1 LKTMARTPNSSA
13 EVTRGRIVDSALEL
27 FATKTYAGTSLQDI
41 AESIGMS
48 KAALYYHFPSKESL
62 LHAMFAPTVQ
72 RIERALAD
80 ATRPDGT
87 VDRVRLVHEVVDA
100 QIEHAVAVRAL
111 IGDPSAGAALRDR
124 LGFDRLRAQIT
135 AALADLGEPGEIGRL
150 RALCALGAI
159 NWSIMMTVVERR
171 TAGPGQWACAADM
184 FSDQDRKVIAA
195 AALDVLGLS

>member
-1 LKTMARTPNSSA
+1 LNIMARTPNSSA
-13 EVTRGRIVDSALEL
+13 EVTRARIVNAALEL

-62 LHAMFAPTVQ
+62 LRALFAPTVH
-72 RIERALAD
+72 RVERALAD

-87 VDRVRLVHEVVDA
+87 VDRVRLVHEFVDA

-124 LGFDRLRAQIT
+124 LGFDRLHARIT
-135 AALADLGEPGEIGRL
+135 AALSEVDDRDDSGRL
-150 RALCALGAI
+150 RALCAVGAI

-171 TAGPGQWACAADM
+171 AGSRSACAATM
-184 FSDQDRKVIAA
+184 FSTRERNVIAT